1 MVAEGL
7 SIKRKQKAPLD
18 TVRSGQ
24 PLNELTSIQPGQR
37 RYSQIRPTAY
47 RDAGS
52 AGEALKGG
60 VRRLAR
66 GILQVKLLDRFV
78 FVALDWVRVGD
89 HPFADLRGT
98 GDRDN
103 LRFSL
108 NPDLRSAGQRFVRR
122 IHYLAGSEDFDLECI
137 IVRLVGF
144 AGKDRLTPSRLRIRF
159 YLVLVDVDYRF
170 HW

>member
-1 MVAEGL
+1 MEAEGL
-7 SIKRKQKAPLD
+7 SIKRKQKAALD

-24 PLNELTSIQPGQR
+24 PPKRHLRLDQVSLAQARSPSIQSDQANRLPGR
-37 RYSQIRPTAY
+37 RICR
-47 RDAGS
+47 
-52 AGEALKGG
+52 G
-60 VRRLAR
+60 V
-66 GILQVKLLDRFV
+66 LQVKLLDRFV